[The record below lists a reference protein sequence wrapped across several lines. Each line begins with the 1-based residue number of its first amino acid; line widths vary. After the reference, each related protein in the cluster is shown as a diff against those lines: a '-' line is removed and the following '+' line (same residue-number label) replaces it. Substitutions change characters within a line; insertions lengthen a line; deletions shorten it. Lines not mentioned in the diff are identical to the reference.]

1 MVTQA
6 LLELYTVAICYG
18 NVVHVHTEHQAAYVV
33 SISNTCSYASPCSN
47 LLLSLFALPVTYNY
61 LSRDAHT
68 GADVTELDVAVSRLV
83 EVHEVHVDRIP
94 REFCVILS
102 VEVEERLLES
112 LQALDPHLSWRE
124 GVHPCD
130 DTYALLIV
138 VGCLHDSLYFCRRVS
153 CALVNYLDWDDATVV
168 QTIYHVL

>member
-1 MVTQA
+1 MVTHA
-6 LLELYTVAICYG
+6 LLELYAVAISNGYI
-18 NVVHVHTEHQAAYVV
+18 VHVHTEHEAAYVV

-47 LLLSLFALPVTYNY
+47 LLLSLFALPVTYNN

-68 GADVTELDVAVSRLV
+68 GADVTELDVAMSRLV

-112 LQALDPHLSWRE
+112 LQALDPHLSW
-124 GVHPCD
+124 
-130 DTYALLIV
+130 
-138 VGCLHDSLYFCRRVS
+138 
-153 CALVNYLDWDDATVV
+153 
-168 QTIYHVL
+168 